1 MRKFWNKSDAA
12 NEILIYGDITNSRW
26 SDEDITAKSFNDDLK
41 SFNGKDITVRV
52 NSGGGDVFNALAI
65 YNSLKN
71 YSGKVTIAI
80 DGLAASA
87 ASLIICAGDNVKM
100 ASNALIMVHPPSVG
114 IMGYFDVD
122 ELDKIK
128 SSLVAVEGTIL
139 NTYKQRLPKSSHAD
153 IAKMVSA
160 ETWIDAEQAQE
171 LGFVDEVTGEVDME
185 IDNSARRLFV
195 NSVSIDVS
203 NFDREKFSAVLKAR
217 EVTNMAENKAT
228 VEVPANETLDVKQ
241 ANEILIKDA
250 IKQAR
255 EQEIQRIKNLMTLKD
270 GTPEVDAIIDVA
282 IVEGGEV
289 SDVSKYVDA
298 IKKVK
303 PQTTEKPNVAI
314 DTIRKE
320 IRDNLTSGAE
330 GVGGSFPPATIQDQQ
345 KFLSAEIVKYA
356 NAMMGG
362 ANNGGK

>member
-1 MRKFWNKSDAA
+1 
-12 NEILIYGDITNSRW
+12 
-26 SDEDITAKSFNDDLK
+26 
-41 SFNGKDITVRV
+41 
-52 NSGGGDVFNALAI
+52 
-65 YNSLKN
+65 
-71 YSGKVTIAI
+71 
-80 DGLAASA
+80 
-87 ASLIICAGDNVKM
+87 
-100 ASNALIMVHPPSVG
+100 
-114 IMGYFDVD
+114 
-122 ELDKIK
+122 
-128 SSLVAVEGTIL
+128 
-139 NTYKQRLPKSSHAD
+139 
-153 IAKMVSA
+153 
-160 ETWIDAEQAQE
+160 
-171 LGFVDEVTGEVDME
+171 
-185 IDNSARRLFV
+185 
-195 NSVSIDVS
+195 
-203 NFDREKFSAVLKAR
+203 
-217 EVTNMAENKAT
+217 MAENKVV

-241 ANEILIKDA
+241 ANELLIKDA

-330 GVGGSFPPATIQDQQ
+330 GVGGSFPSMASRDQQ

-362 ANNGGK
+362 VNNGGK